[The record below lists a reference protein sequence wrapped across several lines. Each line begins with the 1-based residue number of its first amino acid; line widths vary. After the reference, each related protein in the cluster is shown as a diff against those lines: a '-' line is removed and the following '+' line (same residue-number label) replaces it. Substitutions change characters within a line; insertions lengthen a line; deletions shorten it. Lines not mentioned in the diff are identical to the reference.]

1 MKEKRKRK
9 QDEQKNYKVGERNT
23 TKERDIKQ
31 EKKEKKT
38 KGR

>member
-9 QDEQKNYKVGERNT
+9 QDEQKNYKVGERNK

-31 EKKEKKT
+31 EKEEKKT